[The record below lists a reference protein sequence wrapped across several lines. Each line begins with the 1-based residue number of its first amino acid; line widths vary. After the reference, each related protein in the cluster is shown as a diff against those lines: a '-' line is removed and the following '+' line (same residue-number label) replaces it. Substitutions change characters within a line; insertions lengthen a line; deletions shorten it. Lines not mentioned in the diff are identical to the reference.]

1 MGRKRKK
8 IQYWSQR
15 QERPKGLFSIL
26 RPQQCSKWSSVKKP
40 HPNPQLM
47 KLLWAN
53 NTSKGP
59 LSLPVLFPLWKG
71 EVTPCQGC
79 RTGDPQPC
87 HSRTDAQP
95 QRSLR

>member
-1 MGRKRKK
+1 
-8 IQYWSQR
+8 
-15 QERPKGLFSIL
+15 
-26 RPQQCSKWSSVKKP
+26 
-40 HPNPQLM
+40 M